1 MEEGG
6 YLRAIFDF
14 DGTLARLKVDWAEV
28 RRTLEAIYGSMGGK
42 PLFAWVRERFL
53 GGLEVG
59 PILEVVRRAEVEGLR
74 GLEFDRGV
82 VELLWELKGRGG
94 RLALVSMQ
102 DDGVLAEALR
112 LMGAV
117 GLFDLVV
124 GRRTELL
131 RERQLLAVAS
141 FWGVPPSEVF
151 FVTDRVDDAELGR
164 SLGFR
169 SLRLTFRDGSVAEW
183 LRGLLAGVY

>member
-1 MEEGG
+1 
-6 YLRAIFDF
+6 LRAIFDF